1 MSLFTL
7 IIYCLFGLLSF
18 IIIFILRN
26 KYKISRLYN
35 TIFSIFLFIVY
46 ASILDYLR
54 LDYINTN
61 LFIIFIFQFIF
72 DFIYTTYLLEEDFF
86 NNRENNTL
94 YYFLLIF
101 LGLFLN
107 NNYINK
113 VDVVFLSGED
123 LRLIIWAFIIIFIYK
138 FIKSENIFEKNY
150 NTNKL
155 LDEANI
161 ITMFTKL
168 RRKYLNDIKVNDLSL
183 ELAIYSIMIFNN
195 NKRNSLFRSFDNII
209 FKLNGQKRRLGIMQI
224 ETNTFINDIQSIDM
238 VTSDLKKSVG
248 RKTGPGVIES
258 AISKYMG
265 EENLDVLEIYNTL
278 KNFFK
283 I

>member
-224 ETNTFINDIQSIDM
+224 ETNTFINDIQSIDI

-248 RKTGPGVIES
+248 RKTGPGVMES

>member
-61 LFIIFIFQFIF
+61 LFILFIFQFIF

-238 VTSDLKKSVG
+238 VTSDLKKNVG
-248 RKTGPGVIES
+248 RKNGPGVMES

>member
-54 LDYINTN
+54 LDYLNTN
-61 LFIIFIFQFIF
+61 LFILFIFQFIF

-248 RKTGPGVIES
+248 RKTGPGVMES

>member
-1 MSLFTL
+1 MNFFSLTA
-7 IIYCLFGLLSF
+7 YCFFGLLSF
-18 IIIFILRN
+18 FVIYILRS
-26 KYKISRLYN
+26 KYEISRLYN
-35 TIFSIFLFIVY
+35 TIFSIFMFLVY
-46 ASILDYLR
+46 ASIIDYLKLDYM
-54 LDYINTN
+54 NTN

-72 DFIYTTYLLEEDFF
+72 DFIYSTYLLEEDFF
-86 NNRENNTL
+86 NKREANVL

-113 VDVVFLSGED
+113 VDDVFLSGED
-123 LRLIIWAFIIIFIYK
+123 LRLIVWGFIIVFVYR
-138 FIKSENIFEKNY
+138 FIKEENIFEKNY

-168 RRKYLNDIKVNDLSL
+168 RRRYLDDIKVKDFSL
-183 ELAIYSIMIFNN
+183 ELAVYSIMIFNN
-195 NKRNSLFRSFDNII
+195 NKRNSLLRNIDNIL
-209 FKLNGQKRRLGIMQI
+209 FKINGHKRKLGIMQI
-224 ETNTFINDIQSIDM
+224 ESNTFINDIQSIDI
-238 VTSDLKKSVG
+238 VTNDLKKNIG
-248 RKTGPGVIES
+248 KKTGSGVVES
-258 AISKYMG
+258 AVSKYMG
-265 EENLDVLEIYNTL
+265 EDNLEVLEIYNTL

>member
-248 RKTGPGVIES
+248 RKTGPGVMES